1 MRRFPAILFPVALV
15 LGFVAA
21 GCASPSSSSQ
31 PRQPTG
37 RRDPQIGRMLG
48 EVDARR
54 VEASVRALANFHTR
68 HTLSDDPQQTSGIVA
83 AREWIRE
90 QFDAAS
96 RDSGGRLRVEMHET
110 TVDRVSE
117 RVPRPVK
124 VVNVLATLPGTSDP
138 NRVYVVS
145 GHYDS
150 RASGTNDAT
159 SRAPGANDDASG
171 TALVIELA
179 RVMSRYEFD
188 ATIIFAAVAG
198 EEQGLLGAAAL
209 AERAKGERWNLEAM
223 FTNDI
228 VGNTRGGNGV
238 HDDARVRVFS
248 EGVPTVES
256 PVQLQ
261 ARQSTGGENDGPSR
275 QVARYVDDVARQYL
289 PHFDVTMIWRRDRFG
304 RGGDHIPFNRQGYAA
319 VRFTE
324 PNEHFD
330 RQHQDVR
337 MEDGKPYGDVIEH
350 VDFDY
355 IANVARV
362 NLAALASMARAPA
375 RVGAVTID
383 PRLEYDT
390 TLAWEPSEET
400 DLAGYVVLARET
412 TAPTWQH
419 RIAVGDQPRAR
430 VRLSK
435 DDYIFAVQAIDKEG
449 HASLPASPLPARRRS
464 AATMRTTR
472 D

>member
-1 MRRFPAILFPVALV
+1 MHHLVQSLGTALIVVLALGCRSTSPAER
-15 LGFVAA
+15 
-21 GCASPSSSSQ
+21 STRPS
-31 PRQPTG
+31 
-37 RRDPQIGRMLG
+37 DPQIARMLQQI
-48 EVDARR
+48 DPKRI
-54 VEASVRALANFHTR
+54 EADVRALAAFNTR
-68 HTLSDDPQQTSGIVA
+68 HTLSDDPAQTSGIVA
-83 AREWIRE
+83 ARDWIRR
-90 QFDAAS
+90 QFEDAS
-96 RDSGGRLRVEMHET
+96 RDGNGRLRVEMHET
-110 TVDRVSE
+110 MIERTSE

-124 VVNVLATLPGTSDP
+124 IVNVLATLPGTSDP

-150 RASGTNDAT
+150 RASEVNDYT

-188 ATIIFAAVAG
+188 ATIVFAAVAG

-209 AERAKGERWNLEAM
+209 AEKAKNEGWNVEAM

-228 VGNTRGGNGV
+228 VGNTHGGNGV

-261 ARQSTGGENDGPSR
+261 ARQSVGGENDGPSR
-275 QVARYVDDVARQYL
+275 QVARYIDEVARHYL
-289 PHFDVTMIWRRDRFG
+289 PNFDVTLVWRRDRFG
-304 RGGDHIPFNRQGYAA
+304 RGGDHIPFLRQGFAS

-337 MEDGKPYGDVIEH
+337 VEDGKQYGDTSEH
-350 VDFDY
+350 VDFNY

-362 NLAALASMARAPA
+362 NGAALASMARAPA
-375 RVGAVTID
+375 RVGNVTISTD
-383 PRLEYDT
+383 LEYDT
-390 TLAWEPSEET
+390 TLSWEPSAET

-419 RIAVGDQPRAR
+419 RINVDKAEPRAR

-435 DDYIFAVQAIDKEG
+435 DDYIFAVQAVDRDG
-449 HASLPASPLPARRRS
+449 HASIPAPPLPARRRGAPTS
-464 AATMRTTR
+464 PTTR
-472 D
+472 E

>member
-1 MRRFPAILFPVALV
+1 MRGFPVVLIGAALTIGSV
-15 LGFVAA
+15 GG
-21 GCASPSSSSQ
+21 GCARAGAGHP
-31 PRQPTG
+31 PP
-37 RRDPQIGRMLG
+37 RRDPEIDRMIGQ
-48 EVDARR
+48 VDARR
-54 VEASVRALANFHTR
+54 IEADVRALAGFHTR

-83 AREWIRE
+83 AREWIKG
-90 QFDAAS
+90 QFESAS

-124 VVNVLATLPGTSDP
+124 FVNVLATLPGTSDP

-150 RASGTNDAT
+150 RASEPNDAT

-179 RVMSRYEFD
+179 RVMGRYEFD

-209 AERAKGERWNLEAM
+209 AERAKNERWNLEAM

-228 VGNTRGGNGV
+228 VGNTHGGNGV

-275 QVARYVDDVARQYL
+275 QVARYVDDVARPYL
-289 PHFDVTMIWRRDRFG
+289 PNFDVTMVWRRDRFG
-304 RGGDHIPFNRQGYAA
+304 RGGDHIPFNRQGFAA

-337 MEDGKPYGDVIEH
+337 TENGKPYGDVVEH
-350 VDFDY
+350 VDFTY
-355 IANVARV
+355 IAKVARV
-362 NLAALASMARAPA
+362 NLVALASMARAPA
-375 RVGAVTID
+375 RVGNVTID
-383 PRLEYDT
+383 PKLEYDT

-419 RIAVGDQPRAR
+419 RIKVGNEPRAR

-435 DDYIFAVQAIDKEG
+435 DDHIFAVQAVDKEG
-449 HASLPASPLPARRRS
+449 HASIPAAPLPARRRGATTAPATS
-464 AATMRTTR
+464 AAP
-472 D
+472 

>member
-1 MRRFPAILFPVALV
+1 MFALT
-15 LGFVAA
+15 AS
-21 GCASPSSSSQ
+21 GCAASSS
-31 PRQPTG
+31 RTG
-37 RRDPQIGRMLG
+37 MAGDHRPRDPQIARMLN
-48 EVDARR
+48 EIDAKRI
-54 VEASVRALANFHTR
+54 ESDVRSLAAFHTR
-68 HTLSDDPQQTSGIVA
+68 HTLSDEPAQTSGIVA
-83 AREWIRE
+83 AREWIRR
-90 QFDAAS
+90 QLDDAS
-96 RDSGGRLRVEMHET
+96 RASGGRLHVAMHET
-110 TVDRVSE
+110 MIERMSE

-124 VVNVLATLPGTSDP
+124 VVNVLATLPGTTDP

-150 RASGTNDAT
+150 RASEANDYA

-179 RVMSRYEFD
+179 RVMSRSQFD
-188 ATIIFAAVAG
+188 ATIVFVAVAG

-209 AERAKGERWNLEAM
+209 AEKAKNERWNLEAM

-228 VGNTRGGNGV
+228 VGNTHGGNGV

-256 PVQLQ
+256 PMQLQ

-275 QVARYVDDVARQYL
+275 QVARYIDEVAQQYT
-289 PHFDVTMIWRRDRFG
+289 PNFDVTLIWRRDRFG
-304 RGGDHIPFNRQGYAA
+304 RGGDHIPFNRQGFAA

-324 PNEHFD
+324 PNENYD

-337 MEDGKPYGDVIEH
+337 VEDGKQYGDTPEH
-350 VDFDY
+350 VDFNY

-362 NLAALASMARAPA
+362 NCAALATMARAPA
-375 RVGAVTID
+375 RVGNVTISAQ
-383 PRLEYDT
+383 LEYDT
-390 TLAWEPSEET
+390 TLSWEPSTEA
-400 DLAGYVVLARET
+400 DLGGYVVLARET

-419 RIAVGDQPRAR
+419 RIDVEKSESRAR

-435 DDYIFAVQAIDKEG
+435 DDYIFAVQAVDRDG
-449 HASLPASPLPARRRS
+449 HTSIPAPPLPARRRD
-464 AATMRTTR
+464 AATTPTTR